1 MANQWIFI
9 VIDHRTDDK
18 IIKAM
23 DVLKDRV
30 KGRFWSLNK
39 NTGNF
44 NRIKKDDKLVF
55 YIGGHD
61 GQKFVGRCTLASE
74 SYPLTPEQ
82 KKQIVGYPSSLFT
95 HSVALKDI
103 KLWKE
108 PLPVADLKEELAF
121 IKNKDL
127 WRKYFRRSII
137 PLSEEDYKAI
147 LSKAER

>member
-1 MANQWIFI
+1 MANQWAFI

-18 IIKAM
+18 TVKAI

-30 KGRFWSLNK
+30 KGKFWSLNK

-44 NRIKKDDKLVF
+44 NRIKKDDKVVF
-55 YIGGHD
+55 YVGGRD

-74 SYPLTPEQ
+74 PYPLTPEQ

-95 HSVALKDI
+95 HSVGLEDI

-108 PLPVADLKEELAF
+108 PLSVLDLKEELSF
-121 IKNKDL
+121 IKNKDI
-127 WRKYFRRSII
+127 WKKY
-137 PLSEEDYKAI
+137 LGGA
-147 LSKAER
+147 